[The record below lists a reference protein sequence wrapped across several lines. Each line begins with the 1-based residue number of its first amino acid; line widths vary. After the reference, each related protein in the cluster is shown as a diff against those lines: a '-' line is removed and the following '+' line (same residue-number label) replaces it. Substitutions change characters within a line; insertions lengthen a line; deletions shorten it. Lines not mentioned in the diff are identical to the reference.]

1 MLKTLIAVIEKASVN
16 FSGGLNVLTGET
28 GAGKSIVV
36 DSINAIMGE
45 RTSREL
51 VRYGAD
57 NAYVS
62 AYFDDICDSALNKL
76 KEFDIELEDDNS
88 LLITRKISANGKS
101 LCKVNGK
108 TVTVSML
115 KEICSYLVNVH
126 GQHDSQALLNPDLQY
141 NYIDMLLEDKSVL
154 SDYKETFKK
163 LISVRRKLK
172 SFAKDEDNKESLLE
186 LLNFQIE
193 ELEKADIKV
202 GEREELTQKRTLIQK
217 SEDIIKSLNLAIS
230 VINGDDENIGIEQAC
245 ADVSRTLFKFDE
257 TKDVYDVFNDINDK
271 LELAKDKAEALL
283 LSIDFSP
290 EEIEMIDE
298 KLDLYYKFSNKYG
311 QTEQEMLDYLEKAK
325 EKRNSI
331 LFADEELNR
340 LNEEYEN
347 LLNITVKL
355 ADKLSVERKKTAK
368 IFEEKVKQ
376 ELAFLDMPKMQFY
389 VDFNKGNLSSTGYDK
404 IEFLISAN
412 PGEPPKSLSKV
423 ASGGELSRIMLAI
436 KNIISYNDTIGTLIF
451 DEIDTGVS
459 GRASQKIGLKLKSVS
474 KNTQVICVTHS
485 AQIASNADEHFLI
498 QKKFNDN
505 KTFTCV
511 TPLDFEGRKQELA
524 RIMGGLE
531 ITDTKCRGIIK
542 SEFMQRLT
550 MGVNIEQKIE
560 SPTCAAVLL

>member
-1 MLKTLIAVIEKASVN
+1 MLKTLDIENIAVIEKASVD

-76 KEFDIELEDDNS
+76 KKFDIELEEDNS
-88 LLITRKISANGKS
+88 LLITRKISSNGKS

-154 SDYKETFKK
+154 SDYKEAFKK

-172 SFAKDEDNKESLLE
+172 SFAKDEDDKESLLE

-202 GEREELTQKRTLIQK
+202 GEREELTKKRALIQK

-368 IFEEKVKQ
+368 VFEENVKQ

-498 QKKFNDN
+498 QKKFDEN
-505 KTFTCV
+505 KTFTSV

-531 ITDTKCRGIIK
+531 ITDT
-542 SEFMQRLT
+542 
-550 MGVNIEQKIE
+550 
-560 SPTCAAVLL
+560 LLQSAEELLNQNLCSD

>member
-1 MLKTLIAVIEKASVN
+1 MLKTLDIENIAVIEKASVN

-154 SDYKETFKK
+154 SDYKKTFKK

-202 GEREELTQKRTLIQK
+202 GEREELTQKRALIQK

-368 IFEEKVKQ
+368 VFEENVKQ

-531 ITDTKCRGIIK
+531 ITDT
-542 SEFMQRLT
+542 
-550 MGVNIEQKIE
+550 
-560 SPTCAAVLL
+560 LLQSAEELLNQNLCSD

>member
-1 MLKTLIAVIEKASVN
+1 MLKTLDIENIAVIEKASVD

-76 KEFDIELEDDNS
+76 KKFDIELEDDNS
-88 LLITRKISANGKS
+88 LLITRKISSNGKS

-154 SDYKETFKK
+154 SDYKEAFKK

-202 GEREELTQKRTLIQK
+202 GEREELTKKRALIQK

-271 LELAKDKAEALL
+271 LELAKDKSEALL

-311 QTEQEMLDYLEKAK
+311 QTEQEMLDYLDKAK

-368 IFEEKVKQ
+368 VFEENVKQ

-498 QKKFNDN
+498 QKKFDEN
-505 KTFTCV
+505 KTFTSV

-531 ITDTKCRGIIK
+531 ITDT
-542 SEFMQRLT
+542 
-550 MGVNIEQKIE
+550 
-560 SPTCAAVLL
+560 LLQSAEELLNQNLCSD

>member
-1 MLKTLIAVIEKASVN
+1 MLKTLDIENIAVIEKASVD

-28 GAGKSIVV
+28 GAGKSIVI

-76 KEFDIELEDDNS
+76 KEFDIELEEDNS

-202 GEREELTQKRTLIQK
+202 GEREELTQKRALIQK

-368 IFEEKVKQ
+368 VFEENVKQ

-531 ITDTKCRGIIK
+531 ITDT
-542 SEFMQRLT
+542 
-550 MGVNIEQKIE
+550 
-560 SPTCAAVLL
+560 LLQSAEELLNQNLCSD

>member
-1 MLKTLIAVIEKASVN
+1 MLKTLDIENIAVIEKASVN

-76 KEFDIELEDDNS
+76 KEFDIELEEDNS

-202 GEREELTQKRTLIQK
+202 GEREELTKKRALIQK

-230 VINGDDENIGIEQAC
+230 VINGDDENIGIEQTC

-325 EKRNSI
+325 ERRNSI

-531 ITDTKCRGIIK
+531 ITDT
-542 SEFMQRLT
+542 
-550 MGVNIEQKIE
+550 
-560 SPTCAAVLL
+560 LLQSAEELLNQNLCSD

>member
-1 MLKTLIAVIEKASVN
+1 MLKTLDIENIAVIEKASVD

-76 KEFDIELEDDNS
+76 KKFDIELEEDNS

-202 GEREELTQKRTLIQK
+202 GEREELTKKRALIQK

-368 IFEEKVKQ
+368 VFEENVKQ

-531 ITDTKCRGIIK
+531 ITVT
-542 SEFMQRLT
+542 
-550 MGVNIEQKIE
+550 
-560 SPTCAAVLL
+560 LLQSAEELLNQNLCSD

>member
-1 MLKTLIAVIEKASVN
+1 MLKTLDIENIAVIEKASVN

-76 KEFDIELEDDNS
+76 KEFDIELEEDNS

-202 GEREELTQKRTLIQK
+202 GEREELTQKRALIQT

-368 IFEEKVKQ
+368 VFEENVKQ

-531 ITDTKCRGIIK
+531 ITDT
-542 SEFMQRLT
+542 
-550 MGVNIEQKIE
+550 
-560 SPTCAAVLL
+560 LLQSAEELLNQNLCSD

>member
-1 MLKTLIAVIEKASVN
+1 MLKTLDIENIAVIEKASVD

-36 DSINAIMGE
+36 DSINAIIGE

-76 KEFDIELEDDNS
+76 KEFDIELEEDNS

-163 LISVRRKLK
+163 LISVRRRLK

-202 GEREELTQKRTLIQK
+202 GEREELTQKRALIQK

-368 IFEEKVKQ
+368 IFEENVKQ

-531 ITDTKCRGIIK
+531 ITDT
-542 SEFMQRLT
+542 
-550 MGVNIEQKIE
+550 
-560 SPTCAAVLL
+560 LLQSAEELLNQNSCSD

>member
-1 MLKTLIAVIEKASVN
+1 MLKTLDIENIAVIEKASVD

-76 KEFDIELEDDNS
+76 KKFDIELEEDNS

-202 GEREELTQKRTLIQK
+202 GEREELTKKRALIQK

-368 IFEEKVKQ
+368 VFEENVKQ

-524 RIMGGLE
+524 RIMDGLE
-531 ITDTKCRGIIK
+531 ITDT
-542 SEFMQRLT
+542 
-550 MGVNIEQKIE
+550 
-560 SPTCAAVLL
+560 LLQSAEELLNQNLCSD

>member
-1 MLKTLIAVIEKASVN
+1 MLKTLDIENIAVIEKASVD

-76 KEFDIELEDDNS
+76 KEFDIELEEDNS
-88 LLITRKISANGKS
+88 LLITRKISANRKS

-202 GEREELTQKRTLIQK
+202 GEREELTQKRALIQK

-298 KLDLYYKFSNKYG
+298 KLDIYYKFSNKYG

-531 ITDTKCRGIIK
+531 ITDT
-542 SEFMQRLT
+542 
-550 MGVNIEQKIE
+550 
-560 SPTCAAVLL
+560 LLQSAEELLNQNLCSD

>member
-1 MLKTLIAVIEKASVN
+1 MLKTLDIENIAVIEKASVD

-76 KEFDIELEDDNS
+76 KEFDIELEEDNS

-202 GEREELTQKRTLIQK
+202 GEREELTQKRALIQK

-368 IFEEKVKQ
+368 VFEENVKQ

-524 RIMGGLE
+524 RIMGSLE
-531 ITDTKCRGIIK
+531 ITDT
-542 SEFMQRLT
+542 
-550 MGVNIEQKIE
+550 
-560 SPTCAAVLL
+560 LLQSAEELLNQNLCSD

>member
-1 MLKTLIAVIEKASVN
+1 MLKTLDIENIAVIEKASVN

-76 KEFDIELEDDNS
+76 KEFDIELEEDNS

-154 SDYKETFKK
+154 SDYKKTFKK

-202 GEREELTQKRTLIQK
+202 GEREELIQKRALIQK

-325 EKRNSI
+325 ERRNSI

-355 ADKLSVERKKTAK
+355 ADKLSAERKKTAK
-368 IFEEKVKQ
+368 IFEENVKQ

-531 ITDTKCRGIIK
+531 ITDT
-542 SEFMQRLT
+542 
-550 MGVNIEQKIE
+550 
-560 SPTCAAVLL
+560 LLQSAEELLNQNLCSD

>member
-1 MLKTLIAVIEKASVN
+1 MLKTLDIENIAVIEKASVN

-76 KEFDIELEDDNS
+76 KEFDIELEEDNS

-202 GEREELTQKRTLIQK
+202 GEREELTKKRALIQK

-230 VINGDDENIGIEQAC
+230 VINGDDENIGIEQTC

-325 EKRNSI
+325 ERRNSI

-368 IFEEKVKQ
+368 VFEEKVKQ

-389 VDFNKGNLSSTGYDK
+389 VDFNKGNLSLTGYDK

-531 ITDTKCRGIIK
+531 ITDT
-542 SEFMQRLT
+542 
-550 MGVNIEQKIE
+550 
-560 SPTCAAVLL
+560 LLQSAEELLNQNLCSD

>member
-1 MLKTLIAVIEKASVN
+1 MLKTLDIENIAVIEKASVD

-76 KEFDIELEDDNS
+76 KKFDIELEEDNS

-202 GEREELTQKRTLIQK
+202 GEREELTQKRALIQK

-271 LELAKDKAEALL
+271 LELAKDRAEALL

-347 LLNITVKL
+347 MLNITVKL
-355 ADKLSVERKKTAK
+355 ADKLSAERKKTAK
-368 IFEEKVKQ
+368 VFEENVKQ

-498 QKKFNDN
+498 QKKFDEN

-531 ITDTKCRGIIK
+531 ITDT
-542 SEFMQRLT
+542 
-550 MGVNIEQKIE
+550 
-560 SPTCAAVLL
+560 LLQSAEELLNQNLCSD

>member
-1 MLKTLIAVIEKASVN
+1 MLKTLDIENIAVIEKASVD

-202 GEREELTQKRTLIQK
+202 GEREELTKKRALIQK

-355 ADKLSVERKKTAK
+355 ADKLSAERKKTAK
-368 IFEEKVKQ
+368 VFEENVKQ

-531 ITDTKCRGIIK
+531 ITDT
-542 SEFMQRLT
+542 
-550 MGVNIEQKIE
+550 
-560 SPTCAAVLL
+560 LLQSAEELLNQNLCSD

>member
-1 MLKTLIAVIEKASVN
+1 MLKTLDIENIAVIEKASVD
-16 FSGGLNVLTGET
+16 FSSGLNVLTGET

-76 KEFDIELEDDNS
+76 KEFDIELEEDNS

-163 LISVRRKLK
+163 LISVRRRLK

-202 GEREELTQKRTLIQK
+202 GEREELTQKRALIQK

-368 IFEEKVKQ
+368 VFEENVKQ

-531 ITDTKCRGIIK
+531 ITDT
-542 SEFMQRLT
+542 
-550 MGVNIEQKIE
+550 
-560 SPTCAAVLL
+560 LLQSAEELLNQNSCSD

>member
-1 MLKTLIAVIEKASVN
+1 MLKTLDIENIAVIEKASVD

-76 KEFDIELEDDNS
+76 KKFDIELEEDNS

-202 GEREELTQKRTLIQK
+202 GEREELTKKRALIQK
-217 SEDIIKSLNLAIS
+217 SEDIIKNLNLAIS
-230 VINGDDENIGIEQAC
+230 IINGDDENIGIEQAC

-368 IFEEKVKQ
+368 VFEENVKQ

-498 QKKFNDN
+498 QKKFKDN

-531 ITDTKCRGIIK
+531 ITDT
-542 SEFMQRLT
+542 
-550 MGVNIEQKIE
+550 
-560 SPTCAAVLL
+560 LLQSAEEL

>member
-1 MLKTLIAVIEKASVN
+1 MLKTLDIENIAVIEKASVD

-76 KEFDIELEDDNS
+76 KEFDIELEEDNS

-154 SDYKETFKK
+154 SDYKGTFKK

-202 GEREELTQKRTLIQK
+202 GEREELTQKRALIQK

-368 IFEEKVKQ
+368 VFEENVKQ

-531 ITDTKCRGIIK
+531 ITDT
-542 SEFMQRLT
+542 
-550 MGVNIEQKIE
+550 
-560 SPTCAAVLL
+560 LLQSAEELLNQNLCSD

>member
-1 MLKTLIAVIEKASVN
+1 MLKTLDIENIAVIEKASVD

-76 KEFDIELEDDNS
+76 KKFDIELEEDNS

-202 GEREELTQKRTLIQK
+202 GEREELTKKRALIQK

-368 IFEEKVKQ
+368 VFEENVKQ

-524 RIMGGLE
+524 RITGGLE
-531 ITDTKCRGIIK
+531 ITDT
-542 SEFMQRLT
+542 
-550 MGVNIEQKIE
+550 
-560 SPTCAAVLL
+560 LLQSAEELLNQNLCSD

>member
-1 MLKTLIAVIEKASVN
+1 MLKTLDIENIAVIEKASVD

-76 KEFDIELEDDNS
+76 KKIDIELEEDNS
-88 LLITRKISANGKS
+88 LLITRKISSNGKS

-154 SDYKETFKK
+154 SDYKEAFKK

-172 SFAKDEDNKESLLE
+172 SFAKDEDDKESLLE

-202 GEREELTQKRTLIQK
+202 GEREELTKKRALIQK

-257 TKDVYDVFNDINDK
+257 TKGVYDVFNDINDK

-368 IFEEKVKQ
+368 VFEENVKQ

-505 KTFTCV
+505 KTFTSV

-531 ITDTKCRGIIK
+531 ITDT
-542 SEFMQRLT
+542 
-550 MGVNIEQKIE
+550 
-560 SPTCAAVLL
+560 LLQSAEELLNQNLSSD

>member
-1 MLKTLIAVIEKASVN
+1 MLKTLDIENIAVIEKASVD

-76 KEFDIELEDDNS
+76 KKFDIELEEDNS

-202 GEREELTQKRTLIQK
+202 GEREELTKKRALIQK

-355 ADKLSVERKKTAK
+355 ADKLSAERKKNAK
-368 IFEEKVKQ
+368 IFEENVKQ

-531 ITDTKCRGIIK
+531 ITDT
-542 SEFMQRLT
+542 
-550 MGVNIEQKIE
+550 
-560 SPTCAAVLL
+560 LLQSAEELLNQNLCSD

>member
-1 MLKTLIAVIEKASVN
+1 MLKTLDIENIAVIEKASVD

-76 KEFDIELEDDNS
+76 KEFDIELEEDNS

-355 ADKLSVERKKTAK
+355 ADKLSAERKKTAK
-368 IFEEKVKQ
+368 IFEENVKQ

-531 ITDTKCRGIIK
+531 ITDT
-542 SEFMQRLT
+542 
-550 MGVNIEQKIE
+550 
-560 SPTCAAVLL
+560 LLQSAEELLNQNLCSD